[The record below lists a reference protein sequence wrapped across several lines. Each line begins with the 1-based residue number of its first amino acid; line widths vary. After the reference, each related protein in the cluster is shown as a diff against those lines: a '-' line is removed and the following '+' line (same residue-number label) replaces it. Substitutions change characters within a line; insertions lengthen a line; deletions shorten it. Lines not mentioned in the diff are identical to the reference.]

1 MDGRYLAWCQ
11 THSWLSKMAAVP
23 VSKSLLSLFSVT
35 PGLTYSK
42 EKKKKEKTNILLV
55 FEFNSLCAAMSLVYF
70 FHFPFPE
77 TGEVK

>member
-42 EKKKKEKTNILLV
+42 EKKKRKKLT
-55 FEFNSLCAAMSLVYF
+55 FC
-70 FHFPFPE
+70 
-77 TGEVK
+77 

>member
-23 VSKSLLSLFSVT
+23 VSKSLLSHFSVT
-35 PGLTYSK
+35 PGLIYSR
-42 EKKKKEKTNILLV
+42 EKKKEKTSIVLV

-70 FHFPFPE
+70 FHFPFLE
-77 TGEVK
+77 T